1 MQNQFKFNIK
11 KFGPINEAQLDLN
24 NLTIIGGV
32 NASGKSF
39 SSRLLFCIMTA
50 LSDEGK
56 RIDNDAI
63 RNLFEDLIKR
73 YDLNFSVISN
83 ENMLSDEISNLMN
96 SWDNYDVSFKYLDNF
111 YSKFEKTLNDCD
123 ILNQDLKNDLQK
135 IRSVIDSHEDKFQ
148 YVLSVLRFLLLS
160 EFGHD
165 QINNFRDAHVSVLM
179 DDSDCKM
186 EYNLEFNEDSLNI
199 LMDTENQ
206 ITCRKFSNVIYIDS
220 ISAMDFQLTGNH
232 IHYHY
237 ISLYD
242 YLTREKQN
250 KLGVYDNVDDLTNIS
265 RKFNGMLNG
274 NFKFNQLDNIFSFE
288 SNGKSFDVKNISSGY
303 KQIGVLQKL
312 LVNNQLT
319 GNSLLILDEPE
330 TNLHPGFQIQ
340 LAQIIVHMVKKLDIM
355 VYINSHSPFIIEAL
369 EVYSKKEGID
379 ALTNFYMCKDID
391 EQFNEFNI
399 IPIDREDLKL
409 LYDNLS
415 NPFRLINTIRFE
427 NELNDLD

>member
-11 KFGPINEAQLDLN
+11 KFGPINEANLDLN
-24 NLTIIGGV
+24 NLTIVGGV

>member
-379 ALTNFYMCKDID
+379 DLTNFYMCKDID